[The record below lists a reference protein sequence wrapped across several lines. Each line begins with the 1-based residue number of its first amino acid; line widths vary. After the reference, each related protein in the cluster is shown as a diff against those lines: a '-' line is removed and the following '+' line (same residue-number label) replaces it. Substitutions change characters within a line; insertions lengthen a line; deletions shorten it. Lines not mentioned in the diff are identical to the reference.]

1 MESELKRYMP
11 KQVRDA
17 LGDLP
22 TWHSNLREI
31 TNGVNRPGKT
41 AKERAKR
48 QSRESDE

>member
-1 MESELKRYMP
+1 MESELKKFMP

-17 LGDLP
+17 LGKAP

-31 TNGVNRPGKT
+31 TNGINRPGKT

-48 QSRESDE
+48 HSRGE